1 MLATDLT
8 VVARG
13 RTQYVL
19 CERLVVEI
27 VRIRR

>member
-13 RTQYVL
+13 RTQSVL

>member
-19 CERLVVEI
+19 CKRLVVEI